1 MATYNQ
7 RALSIFTA
15 ILNAAPTQSQQE
27 RLGRAF
33 ASSLPPEATN
43 AQISEQAI
51 KELRQYVLD
60 RVAYHETQ
68 AGIASLRENKAS
80 QIPVEFAEAPP

>member
-7 RALSIFTA
+7 RAVSIFTA
-15 ILNAAPTQSQQE
+15 LLNAAPTQAQQD

-33 ASSLPPEATN
+33 ASSLPPDTTN

-60 RVAYHETQ
+60 RVTAYETQ
-68 AGIASLRENKAS
+68 AGITALRESKAA
-80 QIPVEFAEAPP
+80 QVPIDFAETP

>member
-15 ILNAAPTQSQQE
+15 LLNAAPTQSQQD

-33 ASSLPPEATN
+33 ASSLPPEATT

-51 KELRQYVLD
+51 KELRQFALD
-60 RVAYHETQ
+60 RVTAYETQ
-68 AGIASLRENKAS
+68 TGIAALRESKAA
-80 QIPVEFAEAPP
+80 QVPIDFPEAP

>member
-15 ILNAAPTQSQQE
+15 LLNAAPTQSQQD

-33 ASSLPPEATN
+33 ASSLSPEATT
-43 AQISEQAI
+43 AQISEQAV
-51 KELRQYVLD
+51 KEFRQFVMARIVSY
-60 RVAYHETQ
+60 ETESGVT
-68 AGIASLRENKAS
+68 ALREAKAA
-80 QIPVEFAEAPP
+80 QVPLDFAEAAP

>member
-15 ILNAAPTQSQQE
+15 IINAAPTQSQQD

-33 ASSLPPEATN
+33 ASSLPPSATA

-51 KELRQYVLD
+51 KELRQIVLE
-60 RVAYHETQ
+60 RVTAYETQ
-68 AGIASLRENKAS
+68 TGITALRESKAT
-80 QIPVEFAEAPP
+80 QVPIDFPDTP

>member
-15 ILNAAPTQSQQE
+15 LLNATPTQSQQD

-51 KELRQYVLD
+51 KELRQYALD
-60 RVAYHETQ
+60 RVTAYETQ
-68 AGIASLRENKAS
+68 SGITALRESKAI
-80 QIPVEFAEAPP
+80 QVPIDFPEVP

>member
-15 ILNAAPTQSQQE
+15 ILNAAPTQSQQS

-33 ASSLPPEATN
+33 ASSLPPDATT
-43 AQISEQAI
+43 AQISEQAV
-51 KELRQYVLD
+51 KEIRQMVVDRLVEYETHGEIVALRE
-60 RVAYHETQ
+60 AK
-68 AGIASLRENKAS
+68 IASVPLDF
-80 QIPVEFAEAPP
+80 QEAP

>member
-15 ILNAAPTQSQQE
+15 LLNSAPTQSQQD

-33 ASSLPPEATN
+33 ASSLPPEATT

-51 KELRQYVLD
+51 KELRQYALD
-60 RVAYHETQ
+60 RVTAYETQ
-68 AGIASLRENKAS
+68 TGITALRESKAT
-80 QIPVEFAEAPP
+80 QVPIDFPETP